1 MYVSRISSLPEAPDV
16 PISSLN
22 VNISQFF
29 DMGRKNGKN
38 GKNKLNLL
46 EFLGRNLL
54 IDDLEMYFWS
64 KITLEI
70 NHFRADIVLL
80 KG

>member
-1 MYVSRISSLPEAPDV
+1 MHYGAEGMNVSRISSLPEAPDV

-38 GKNKLNLL
+38 GKNKLK
-46 EFLGRNLL
+46 FAL
-54 IDDLEMYFWS
+54 IPWKKSTF
-64 KITLEI
+64 
-70 NHFRADIVLL
+70 
-80 KG
+80 

>member
-1 MYVSRISSLPEAPDV
+1 MHYGAEGMYVSRISSLPEAPDV

-38 GKNKLNLL
+38 GKNKQK
-46 EFLGRNLL
+46 FAL
-54 IDDLEMYFWS
+54 IPWKKSTF
-64 KITLEI
+64 
-70 NHFRADIVLL
+70 
-80 KG
+80 

>member
-1 MYVSRISSLPEAPDV
+1 MYVSRISSLPEDPDV

-38 GKNKLNLL
+38 GKYKLKFALIPRKKST
-46 EFLGRNLL
+46 FDGR
-54 IDDLEMYFWS
+54 EMYFWS

>member
-1 MYVSRISSLPEAPDV
+1 M

-38 GKNKLNLL
+38 RKNKLK
-46 EFLGRNLL
+46 FLGRNLL
-54 IDDLEMYFWS
+54 FADLEMYFRS

-70 NHFRADIVLL
+70 KLLRADIVLFQKDKYFL
-80 KG
+80 TQARK

>member
-38 GKNKLNLL
+38 GKNKLK
-46 EFLGRNLL
+46 FAL
-54 IDDLEMYFWS
+54 IPCKKSTF
-64 KITLEI
+64 
-70 NHFRADIVLL
+70 
-80 KG
+80 

>member
-1 MYVSRISSLPEAPDV
+1 MHDGAEGMNVSRISSLPEAPDV

-38 GKNKLNLL
+38 GKNKLK
-46 EFLGRNLL
+46 FAL
-54 IDDLEMYFWS
+54 IPWKKSTF
-64 KITLEI
+64 
-70 NHFRADIVLL
+70 
-80 KG
+80 

>member
-1 MYVSRISSLPEAPDV
+1 MNVIRISSLPEAPDV

-54 IDDLEMYFWS
+54 IDDL
-64 KITLEI
+64 
-70 NHFRADIVLL
+70 
-80 KG
+80 

>member
-1 MYVSRISSLPEAPDV
+1 M

-38 GKNKLNLL
+38 GKNKLK
-46 EFLGRNLL
+46 FAL
-54 IDDLEMYFWS
+54 IPWKKCTFDDLEMYFWS

-70 NHFRADIVLL
+70 NHFRADIVLFQKDKYFL
-80 KG
+80 TQVRR

>member
-1 MYVSRISSLPEAPDV
+1 MNFTKKHDGAEGMYVSRISSLPEAPDV

-38 GKNKLNLL
+38 GKNKLK
-46 EFLGRNLL
+46 FAR
-54 IDDLEMYFWS
+54 IPRKKSTY
-64 KITLEI
+64 
-70 NHFRADIVLL
+70 R
-80 KG
+80 

>member
-38 GKNKLNLL
+38 GKNKLK
-46 EFLGRNLL
+46 FVL
-54 IDDLEMYFWS
+54 IPWKKSIF
-64 KITLEI
+64 
-70 NHFRADIVLL
+70 
-80 KG
+80 

>member
-1 MYVSRISSLPEAPDV
+1 MHDGTEGMNVSRISSLPEAPDV

-38 GKNKLNLL
+38 GKNKLK
-46 EFLGRNLL
+46 FAL
-54 IDDLEMYFWS
+54 ILWKKF
-64 KITLEI
+64 T
-70 NHFRADIVLL
+70 F
-80 KG
+80 

>member
-1 MYVSRISSLPEAPDV
+1 MNVSRISSLPEAPDV

-38 GKNKLNLL
+38 GKNKLK
-46 EFLGRNLL
+46 FAL
-54 IDDLEMYFWS
+54 IPWKKF
-64 KITLEI
+64 T
-70 NHFRADIVLL
+70 F
-80 KG
+80 

>member
-1 MYVSRISSLPEAPDV
+1 MSVAYHPFQRLLDV

-38 GKNKLNLL
+38 GKNKLK
-46 EFLGRNLL
+46 F
-54 IDDLEMYFWS
+54 
-64 KITLEI
+64 
-70 NHFRADIVLL
+70 A
-80 KG
+80 

>member
-1 MYVSRISSLPEAPDV
+1 MNVSRISSLPEAPDV

-38 GKNKLNLL
+38 GKNKLKFALIPRKKST
-46 EFLGRNLL
+46 FDGR
-54 IDDLEMYFWS
+54 EMYFWS

-70 NHFRADIVLL
+70 NHFRADIVA
-80 KG
+80 